1 MKESNNFF
9 KHDLGPQKIAKLD
22 QNWQKLKTKII
33 YYLYFVLGMKYC
45 FYTQTTED
53 PCLIQLMGL
62 GKSHISQILPWF
74 RYQEP
79 NQGPILVL
87 VAKPKL
93 SLSSPH
99 KW

>member
-33 YYLYFVLGMKYC
+33 YYLYFVLGMNYC

-53 PCLIQLMGL
+53 P
-62 GKSHISQILPWF
+62 
-74 RYQEP
+74 
-79 NQGPILVL
+79 
-87 VAKPKL
+87 
-93 SLSSPH
+93 
-99 KW
+99 